1 MLTGDNFMPDIS
13 LRQPRLKHSV
23 CGPFTQKK
31 KNQVYKKL
39 KRHETSGI
47 KEWAR
52 QGLFST

>member
-31 KNQVYKKL
+31 KNQVKKL
-39 KRHETSGI
+39 KRQETSGI

-52 QGLFST
+52 QGLFSA